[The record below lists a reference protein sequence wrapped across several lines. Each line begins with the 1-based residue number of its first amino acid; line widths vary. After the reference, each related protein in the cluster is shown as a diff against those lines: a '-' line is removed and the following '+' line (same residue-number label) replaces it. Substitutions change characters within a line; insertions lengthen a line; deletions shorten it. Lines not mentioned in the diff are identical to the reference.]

1 MPKFREIT
9 GQFVGYIPDSIDA
22 DIVPDRAPMNG
33 RVTFTPVFTG
43 GVIAFPELSPPEFAH
58 PRTIHAKIVDGFVQ
72 VEVNEGEGDDE
83 HIVLQP
89 LSLMVTV
96 DDEASQVWS
105 WRAEFSE
112 ILIGASD
119 EYVQIPSWSFRV
131 PDGTGPVDLTELV
144 PLKST
149 GTVDVTKGP
158 RGAGLE
164 NITAVDGQLVFEY
177 TDGQESTVPIP
188 EAVQGPEGPQGPAG
202 ADGEQGPQG
211 EKGDPGEIPDL
222 LVGNI
227 TDATPTGK
235 NLMLAATEG
244 AARNALGLEAGATAT
259 NGALSELENGVSNS
273 PRVWTPANL
282 ANYTAAQA
290 ASAKGYAVFRVTDYG
305 ATGNG
310 TTDDSAAIQAAVDA
324 ASANGGGDVVFSSN
338 PAGGNTFLTSTPV
351 ILRDDITIRGEGW
364 PTIIRKNAT
373 GPYAVFISGSQT
385 GQGGYGAGASNVT
398 MRGLMFRGDYANGV
412 DACAMGLHHSEN
424 ILVDDCKFVEFSS
437 EGHVF
442 DLAGCRN
449 VTIRDCVF
457 SGSNRGTGSHECIQ
471 IDISAYSSTSA
482 HIAGDFYDLTPTRG
496 VRVTGCTF
504 EPLKIGATWYPCPQP
519 IGSHAEYDQVWFE
532 DITFDGNTVI
542 DPPVEGDWL
551 PGVVHFS
558 CIRDASVSNNT
569 FRTTGN
575 LPTPDTPVISFVTA
589 PRAFSAEAD
598 PNLPSSGYIDITPM
612 KPSLINVSGN
622 RVEGFGSTRTSRAA
636 LWFSGCDILTV
647 SNNHIRGARSGPNGA
662 IGLVNSTA
670 SQVLNNTLTGSG
682 DYGIY
687 GGGTTSGRIVG
698 NACYG
703 YTRATAAASSAV
715 RFEEIQVGESSVEVV
730 TGGTAAYVTVNFPR
744 EFSIKPSIS
753 VVRSTAVPNGEITFS
768 VNSVT
773 TTSARVYCV
782 SPNAGTYYFV
792 WSAVTA

>member
-244 AARNALGLEAGATAT
+244 AARNALGLAAGATAINGSLEELNNGTQT
-259 NGALSELENGVSNS
+259 NSRVWSPRDIANYVESQTAPLAVETAKVATATEAPGDRLLTYATARTRPSATVFYGITPAGVRYKKIRVPGGPFPGLLTNHYAAPPTIGQAPTTESITNLQARYGGSIIFNSHGFGGTRMWGPVIKDGVPMQEIQTGPRGSEVLGFKADGTAARYYGAQGDTVASMVADGVREAFSFGCFFVENGV
-273 PRVWTPANL
+273 PRDVDNDPVFNAF
-282 ANYTAAQA
+282 AP
-290 ASAKGYAVFRVTDYG
+290 ASARQILGVEQD
-305 ATGNG
+305 G
-310 TTDDSAAIQAAVDA
+310 TVVLITAEGQSGVSGMGGTEASNFCVAQGLHDAIMLD
-324 ASANGGGDVVFSSN
+324 GGGSAQTVV
-338 PAGGNTFLTSTPV
+338 
-351 ILRDDITIRGEGW
+351 
-364 PTIIRKNAT
+364 
-373 GPYAVFISGSQT
+373 
-385 GQGGYGAGASNVT
+385 
-398 MRGLMFRGDYANGV
+398 NGRQI
-412 DACAMGLHHSEN
+412 HHSADTGGQRLIPAVGE
-424 ILVDDCKFVEFSS
+424 IRAEVSVVDS
-437 EGHVF
+437 
-442 DLAGCRN
+442 
-449 VTIRDCVF
+449 
-457 SGSNRGTGSHECIQ
+457 
-471 IDISAYSSTSA
+471 
-482 HIAGDFYDLTPTRG
+482 
-496 VRVTGCTF
+496 
-504 EPLKIGATWYPCPQP
+504 
-519 IGSHAEYDQVWFE
+519 
-532 DITFDGNTVI
+532 
-542 DPPVEGDWL
+542 DWL
-551 PGVVHFS
+551 PFSYASGFSALQENRSLVYRTVGGVVFMNGTVRKADGGFAEGAWNLIGS
-558 CIRDASVSNNT
+558 LPPEFRPDFPNTGFMPAIGPEGELVTTSIARASGAV
-569 FRTTGN
+569 N
-575 LPTPDTPVISFVTA
+575 LRMPVRPTYADLSGISFPA
-589 PRAFSAEAD
+589 FRA
-598 PNLPSSGYIDITPM
+598 
-612 KPSLINVSGN
+612 
-622 RVEGFGSTRTSRAA
+622 
-636 LWFSGCDILTV
+636 
-647 SNNHIRGARSGPNGA
+647 
-662 IGLVNSTA
+662 
-670 SQVLNNTLTGSG
+670 
-682 DYGIY
+682 
-687 GGGTTSGRIVG
+687 GR
-698 NACYG
+698 
-703 YTRATAAASSAV
+703 
-715 RFEEIQVGESSVEVV
+715 
-730 TGGTAAYVTVNFPR
+730 
-744 EFSIKPSIS
+744 
-753 VVRSTAVPNGEITFS
+753 
-768 VNSVT
+768 
-773 TTSARVYCV
+773 
-782 SPNAGTYYFV
+782 
-792 WSAVTA
+792 W